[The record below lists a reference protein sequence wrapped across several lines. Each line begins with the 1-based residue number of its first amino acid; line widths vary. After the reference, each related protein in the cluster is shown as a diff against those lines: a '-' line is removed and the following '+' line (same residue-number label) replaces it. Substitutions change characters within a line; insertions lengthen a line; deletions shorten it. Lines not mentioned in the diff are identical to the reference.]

1 MLTLMNKKY
10 PSNTSGWLWGLIL
23 LAALMAA
30 VLISLSTGTLTISWR
45 ELGTILLHGSG
56 QQIEQVIVWQVRLP
70 RVLLAG
76 LVGAALSLSGVT
88 FQAVLRNPLADP
100 YLLGVS
106 GGAALGAVAALTCGW
121 SSPVVVPLAAFVGAI
136 TSLLLVYIVAQAHTC
151 SSHTLI
157 LAGVMIGSLA
167 ASLLLFLLWRAP
179 ADASRQ
185 AIFWLAGNLSLAD
198 PNWLSWIWIW
208 LLGGFI
214 LLWSQSFR
222 LDLLTQG
229 EETAADLGLDVGKA
243 RWVLFLIAG
252 ALTACAVALAGLVGF
267 VGLVIPHICRL
278 LWGPS
283 HRLLLPL
290 AALLGGTF
298 LIIADTIARSL
309 YAPAEIPVGVVT
321 ALLGAPFFLYLLR
334 NKKGQL

>member
-1 MLTLMNKKY
+1 MNNGQATNWHKLGQICLLLS
-10 PSNTSGWLWGLIL
+10 PL
-23 LAALMAA
+23 LAL
-30 VLISLSTGTLTISWR
+30 LISLSAGSLNLSWR
-45 ELGTILLHGSG
+45 ELFAIIFQGSG
-56 QQIEQVIVWQVRLP
+56 TEVEQVILWQIRLP
-70 RVLLAG
+70 RALLAG

-106 GGAALGAVAALTCGW
+106 GGAALGAVAALTYGFQ
-121 SSPVVVPLAAFVGAI
+121 SPLIIPLAAFIGAL
-136 TSLLLVYIVAQAHTC
+136 SALLLVYLVAQAHTC

-157 LAGVMIGSLA
+157 LSGVMVGSLA
-167 ASLLLFLLWRAP
+167 AALLLFLLWQAP
-179 ADASRQ
+179 ADATRQ

-198 PNWLSWIWIW
+198 PDWLSWGW
-208 LLGGFI
+208 LWVAIGFV
-214 LLWSQSFR
+214 LLWSQSLN

-229 EETAADLGLDVGKA
+229 EETAADLGLNVGKT
-243 RWVLFLIAG
+243 RLLLFIIAG

-278 LWGPS
+278 LWGPG
-283 HRLLLPL
+283 HRLLLPFS
-290 AALLGGTF
+290 ALLGSTF
-298 LIIADTIARSL
+298 LIVADAIARSL

-334 NKKGQL
+334 RKGGGL

>member
-1 MLTLMNKKY
+1 MNNRPAY
-10 PSNTSGWLWGLIL
+10 SSRWLWGGL
-23 LAALMAA
+23 LLTAPLVAMF
-30 VLISLSTGTLTISWR
+30 ISLASGDLNLSFRDLTS
-45 ELGTILLHGSG
+45 ILSQGPG
-56 QQIEQVIVWQVRLP
+56 QQIEQVIIWQVRLP
-70 RVLLAG
+70 RALLAG

-106 GGAALGAVAALTCGW
+106 GGAALGAVAALTCGLH
-121 SSPVVVPLAAFVGAI
+121 SPIIVPLAAFIGALGA
-136 TSLLLVYIVAQAHTC
+136 LLLVYLVAQAHTC

-157 LAGVMIGSLA
+157 LAGVMVGSLA
-167 ASLLLFLLWRAP
+167 AALLLFLLWRAP
-179 ADASRQ
+179 ADATRQ

-198 PNWLSWIWIW
+198 PDWLVWGW
-208 LLGGFI
+208 LWLTIGFI
-214 LLWSQSFR
+214 ILWGQAFH

-229 EETAADLGLDVGKA
+229 EETAADLGLDVGKT
-243 RWVLFLIAG
+243 RLGLFVVAG
-252 ALTACAVALAGLVGF
+252 ALTACAVALAGLIGF

-283 HRLLLPL
+283 HRMLIPL
-290 AALLGGTF
+290 SALLGGSF
-298 LIIADTIARSL
+298 LMVADAIARTL

-334 NKKGQL
+334 KKGGRL

>member
-1 MLTLMNKKY
+1 MLNSMNKKH
-10 PSNTSGWLWGLIL
+10 PTNTSSWLWGLIL
-23 LAALMAA
+23 LFALLAA
-30 VLISLSTGTLTISWR
+30 VLISLSTGTLSISFR
-45 ELGTILLHGSG
+45 ELGAILLHGSG

-106 GGAALGAVAALTCGW
+106 GGAALGAVTALTCGFH
-121 SSPVVVPLAAFVGAI
+121 SPIVVPLAAFAGAI
-136 TSLLLVYIVAQAHTC
+136 GSLLLVYIVAQAHTC
-151 SSHTLI
+151 SSHTLV
-157 LAGVMIGSLA
+157 LAGVMVGSLA

-198 PNWLSWIWIW
+198 PDWLSWSWMW
-208 LLGGFI
+208 LLAGFI

-229 EETAADLGLDVGKA
+229 EETAADLGLDVGKT
-243 RWVLFLIAG
+243 RWILFLLAG

-283 HRLLLPL
+283 HRRLLPL

-298 LIIADTIARSL
+298 LIVADTIARSL
-309 YAPAEIPVGVVT
+309 YAPTEIPVGVVT

-334 NKKGQL
+334 NKGGRL